1 MAKQVITMVGTAR
14 LASGTSSEV
23 FRFRQVIPIPSLTI
37 PGFPPSLP
45 GFPLPTLPSIP
56 APDFSLKFNRSKY
69 DTGTDDGEPIKF
81 PHISVKPPSLNPG
94 LTLPGFPPALPGI
107 PFPTLPSIPAPDFS
121 LKFNRSK
128 YDTGTDDG
136 EPIKFP
142 HISVKP
148 PSLDPSLTIPGFPPP
163 LPSIP
168 LPSLP
173 PLPTLSLDQYAP
185 YLNMKLKFD
194 NLPDP
199 AISVTSEFSIE

>member
-1 MAKQVITMVGTAR
+1 VAKQVITMVGTAR

-45 GFPLPTLPSIP
+45 GFPL
-56 APDFSLKFNRSKY
+56 
-69 DTGTDDGEPIKF
+69 
-81 PHISVKPPSLNPG
+81 
-94 LTLPGFPPALPGI
+94 
-107 PFPTLPSIPAPDFS
+107 PTLPSIPAPDFS